1 MNRDR
6 FNLKSSKPKK
16 KIYID
21 EADAIKLLRAL
32 EAECD
37 ENVEA
42 GLAPR
47 KGGFLDLL
55 KWLFQPGESA
65 EAH

>member
-1 MNRDR
+1 MYKD
-6 FNLKSSKPKK
+6 SSNPKFAKPKK

-21 EADAIKLLRAL
+21 EADTIKLLRAL

-37 ENVEA
+37 ENVDA
-42 GLAPR
+42 GLSPR
-47 KGGFLDLL
+47 KGGFLGLL
-55 KWLFQPGESA
+55 KWLFQPGGSA